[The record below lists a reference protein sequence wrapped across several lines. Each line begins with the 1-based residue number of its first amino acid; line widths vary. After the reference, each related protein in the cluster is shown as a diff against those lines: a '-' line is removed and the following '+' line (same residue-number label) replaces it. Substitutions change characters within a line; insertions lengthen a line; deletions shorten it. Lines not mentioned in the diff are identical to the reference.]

1 MVESDPESD
10 QSDQARFPCM
20 GEIVRQNLNTEKTVL
35 PFVNREIDEMI
46 KTVDKNEDGKISY
59 SEFRVSITSAPDPD
73 STVKKN
79 LIRIKGFPN
88 KKSGT
93 GTNTRLRIHN
103 SSHGWDLFFC
113 SAATIVGMPK
123 SISDQEDAVQK

>member
-79 LIRIKGFPN
+79 RI
-88 KKSGT
+88 
-93 GTNTRLRIHN
+93 
-103 SSHGWDLFFC
+103 
-113 SAATIVGMPK
+113 
-123 SISDQEDAVQK
+123 